1 MEYILFHAGYMLAS
15 FLSRRDSYE
24 KRENV
29 CRSRGSGRVN
39 NFGGVTLRAADTVLD
54 TVYVNADRDGEVVA
68 APGGLVNETAKLGIL
83 GNRSVMD
90 IPYTEMSMTQKTLEK
105 FDDPSQPIANVLM
118 NNPSIRTST
127 TSPMYTD
134 FSMRGI
140 NMNGNHMMLNGVPS
154 LFYQFNGPISH
165 YIDRIDITSGPNAG
179 VNGVSMSNNGTNS
192 GATPAPG
199 TINVVTKRAGSE
211 PVTKFTETFSGR
223 SNFGEFIDV
232 ARRAG
237 KDNEWGI
244 RVMGEYMEGGLALK
258 GAEKNEKNIFVN
270 LDRKGKTSNTNF
282 FVGHFDLRVN
292 EGQRWFSYGGKSS
305 ELPSAPD
312 SNIPYDFKGT
322 TKWMHGWMYT
332 FNHEKAINDHVTW
345 FTNIGHSSRSGNKY
359 NSSASLKFD
368 EKGNFMSTNVSNAQN
383 EIGTNSY
390 FQTGL
395 KTKFETGA
403 VKHQATLAIDRSWAK
418 YWNDSHNSAKG
429 TIGGN
434 LYTGTEYTN
443 NFVIPTLRT
452 AKLSWD
458 EVNTGVTIADSLS
471 YGKWDVLLA
480 ASHKHENFTNVQK
493 GEKFQNDNW
502 LPTYGITYKPNE
514 NMAIYA
520 SQTESFSRGAV
531 VNDPKYDNNGDTLD
545 PSTSKQREVGVKY
558 KFKNLVTTLAYFDI
572 ETQSIIDTD
581 LGNGMYHR
589 AADGKDN
596 YKGWE
601 WTINGKPAD
610 KWTVTGGLLY
620 MNGKREKTKNGTYD
634 GWYIN
639 GASKWS
645 TVVGAVYEPNDK
657 WSIIGRLTWVGDA
670 HIDNTT
676 PASPTKSTRI
686 PAYTVLDLGFDYK
699 TSIADVPVT
708 FKAMCYNALNK
719 DYWMGRGSS
728 TIFGLSMPRTWMLSA
743 SMSF

>member
-1 MEYILFHAGYMLAS
+1 M
-15 FLSRRDSYE
+15 RRDSYE
-24 KRENV
+24 KRETI
-29 CRSRGSGRVN
+29 CCSCGSGRVN

-83 GNRSVMD
+83 GNQSVMD

-443 NFVIPTLRT
+443 SFVIPTLRT

-581 LGNGMYHR
+581 LGNGKYHR

-620 MNGKREKTKNGTYD
+620 MNGKREKTAKGTYD

-670 HIDNTT
+670 HIDNS
-676 PASPTKSTRI
+676 ASPTKSTRI

-728 TIFGLSMPRTWMLSA
+728 TTFGLSMPRTWMLSA

>member
-1 MEYILFHAGYMLAS
+1 
-15 FLSRRDSYE
+15 
-24 KRENV
+24 
-29 CRSRGSGRVN
+29 
-39 NFGGVTLRAADTVLD
+39 
-54 TVYVNADRDGEVVA
+54 
-68 APGGLVNETAKLGIL
+68 
-83 GNRSVMD
+83 
-90 IPYTEMSMTQKTLEK
+90 
-105 FDDPSQPIANVLM
+105 
-118 NNPSIRTST
+118 
-127 TSPMYTD
+127 
-134 FSMRGI
+134 
-140 NMNGNHMMLNGVPS
+140 
-154 LFYQFNGPISH
+154 
-165 YIDRIDITSGPNAG
+165 
-179 VNGVSMSNNGTNS
+179 
-192 GATPAPG
+192 
-199 TINVVTKRAGSE
+199 
-211 PVTKFTETFSGR
+211 
-223 SNFGEFIDV
+223 
-232 ARRAG
+232 
-237 KDNEWGI
+237 
-244 RVMGEYMEGGLALK
+244 
-258 GAEKNEKNIFVN
+258 
-270 LDRKGKTSNTNF
+270 
-282 FVGHFDLRVN
+282 
-292 EGQRWFSYGGKSS
+292 
-305 ELPSAPD
+305 
-312 SNIPYDFKGT
+312 
-322 TKWMHGWMYT
+322 
-332 FNHEKAINDHVTW
+332 
-345 FTNIGHSSRSGNKY
+345 
-359 NSSASLKFD
+359 
-368 EKGNFMSTNVSNAQN
+368 MSTNVSNAQN

-395 KTKFETGA
+395 KTKFETGV
-403 VKHQATLAIDRSWAK
+403 VKHQATIAIDRSLAK

-443 NFVIPTLRT
+443 SFVIPTLRT

-471 YGKWDVLLA
+471 FGKWDVLLA
-480 ASHKHENFTNVQK
+480 ASHKHENFTNA
-493 GEKFQNDNW
+493 GNGTKFQNDDW

-520 SQTESFSRGAV
+520 SQTESVSRGAIV
-531 VNDPKYDNNGDTLD
+531 TNSNGKYYDNEGETLE

-558 KFKNLVTTLAYFDI
+558 KFKNIVTTLSYFDI
-572 ETQSIIDTD
+572 ETECILDK
-581 LGNGMYHR
+581 NGERGLLHR
-589 AADGKDN
+589 AIDGKDN

-620 MNGKREKTKNGTYD
+620 MNGKREKTAKGTYD

-670 HIDNTT
+670 HIDNS
-676 PASPTKSTRI
+676 ASPTKSTRI

-728 TIFGLSMPRTWMLSA
+728 TTFGLSMPRTWMLSA

>member
-1 MEYILFHAGYMLAS
+1 
-15 FLSRRDSYE
+15 
-24 KRENV
+24 
-29 CRSRGSGRVN
+29 
-39 NFGGVTLRAADTVLD
+39 
-54 TVYVNADRDGEVVA
+54 
-68 APGGLVNETAKLGIL
+68 
-83 GNRSVMD
+83 
-90 IPYTEMSMTQKTLEK
+90 MS
-105 FDDPSQPIANVLM
+105 
-118 NNPSIRTST
+118 
-127 TSPMYTD
+127 
-134 FSMRGI
+134 
-140 NMNGNHMMLNGVPS
+140 
-154 LFYQFNGPISH
+154 
-165 YIDRIDITSGPNAG
+165 
-179 VNGVSMSNNGTNS
+179 
-192 GATPAPG
+192 
-199 TINVVTKRAGSE
+199 
-211 PVTKFTETFSGR
+211 
-223 SNFGEFIDV
+223 
-232 ARRAG
+232 
-237 KDNEWGI
+237 
-244 RVMGEYMEGGLALK
+244 
-258 GAEKNEKNIFVN
+258 
-270 LDRKGKTSNTNF
+270 
-282 FVGHFDLRVN
+282 
-292 EGQRWFSYGGKSS
+292 
-305 ELPSAPD
+305 
-312 SNIPYDFKGT
+312 SNI
-322 TKWMHGWMYT
+322 
-332 FNHEKAINDHVTW
+332 
-345 FTNIGHSSRSGNKY
+345 
-359 NSSASLKFD
+359 
-368 EKGNFMSTNVSNAQN
+368 SNAQN

-403 VKHQATLAIDRSWAK
+403 VKHQATIAIDRSWAK
-418 YWNDSHNSAKG
+418 YWNDTNKSPKG

-434 LYTGTEYTN
+434 LYTGTEYTDS
-443 NFVIPTLRT
+443 FVIPALRT
-452 AKLSWD
+452 AKLFWD

-514 NMAIYA
+514 NIAIYA

-670 HIDNTT
+670 HIDNS
-676 PASPTKSTRI
+676 ASPTKSTRI

-728 TIFGLSMPRTWMLSA
+728 TTFGLSMPRTWMLSA

>member
-1 MEYILFHAGYMLAS
+1 MRKGKMYVALAAAVMLTI
-15 FLSRRDSYE
+15 
-24 KRENV
+24 
-29 CRSRGSGRVN
+29 SGG
-39 NFGGVTLRAADTVLD
+39 GGVTLRAADTVLD

-83 GNRSVMD
+83 GNQSVMD

-395 KTKFETGA
+395 KTKFETGV
-403 VKHQATLAIDRSWAK
+403 VKHQATIAIDRSWAK

-443 NFVIPTLRT
+443 SFVIPTLRT
-452 AKLSWD
+452 AKLFWD

-581 LGNGMYHR
+581 LGNGKYHR

-620 MNGKREKTKNGTYD
+620 MNGKREKTAKGTYD

-670 HIDNTT
+670 HIDNS
-676 PASPTKSTRI
+676 ASPTKSTRI

-719 DYWMGRGSS
+719 DYWMGRGS
-728 TIFGLSMPRTWMLSA
+728 TTTFGLSMPRTWMLSA

>member
-1 MEYILFHAGYMLAS
+1 MRKGKMYIALAAAVVLTIS
-15 FLSRRDSYE
+15 
-24 KRENV
+24 
-29 CRSRGSGRVN
+29 
-39 NFGGVTLRAADTVLD
+39 GGVTLRATDTVLD

-83 GNRSVMD
+83 GNQSVMD

-359 NSSASLKFD
+359 NSSASLTFD
-368 EKGNFMSTNVSNAQN
+368 EKGNFMSSNISNAQN

-403 VKHQATLAIDRSWAK
+403 VKHQATIAIDRSWAK
-418 YWNDSHNSAKG
+418 YWNDTNKSPKG

-434 LYTGTEYTN
+434 LYTGTEYTDS
-443 NFVIPTLRT
+443 FVIPALPT
-452 AKLSWD
+452 AKLFWN

-480 ASHKHENFTNVQK
+480 ASHKHENFTNFK
-493 GEKFQNDNW
+493 SGEKFQNDNW
-502 LPTYGITYKPNE
+502 LPTYGIIYKPNE
-514 NMAIYA
+514 SMAIYA

-531 VNDPKYDNNGDTLD
+531 VNGSQYDNNGDTLD

-572 ETQSIIDTD
+572 ETQSIIDTN

-728 TIFGLSMPRTWMLSA
+728 TTFGLSMPRTWMLSA

>member
-1 MEYILFHAGYMLAS
+1 MRKGKLYVALAAAVVLTIS
-15 FLSRRDSYE
+15 
-24 KRENV
+24 
-29 CRSRGSGRVN
+29 
-39 NFGGVTLRAADTVLD
+39 GGVTLRAADTVLD

-83 GNRSVMD
+83 GNQSVMD

-292 EGQRWFSYGGKSS
+292 EGQRWFTYGGNSS

-345 FTNIGHSSRSGNKY
+345 FTNIGHSARSGNKY
-359 NSSASLKFD
+359 NSSASLTFD
-368 EKGNFMSTNVSNAQN
+368 EKGNFMSSNISNAQN

-403 VKHQATLAIDRSWAK
+403 VKHQATIAIDRSWAK
-418 YWNDSHNSAKG
+418 YWNDTNKSPKG

-434 LYTGTEYTN
+434 LYTGTEYTDS
-443 NFVIPTLRT
+443 FVIPALRT
-452 AKLSWD
+452 AKLFWD

-514 NMAIYA
+514 NIAIYA

-620 MNGKREKTKNGTYD
+620 MNGKREKTAKGTYD

-670 HIDNTT
+670 HIDNS
-676 PASPTKSTRI
+676 ASPTKSTRI

-728 TIFGLSMPRTWMLSA
+728 TTFGLSMPRTWMLSA

>member
-1 MEYILFHAGYMLAS
+1 MRKGKMYVALAAAVVLTIS
-15 FLSRRDSYE
+15 
-24 KRENV
+24 
-29 CRSRGSGRVN
+29 
-39 NFGGVTLRAADTVLD
+39 GGVTLRAADTVLD

-83 GNRSVMD
+83 GNQSVMD

-211 PVTKFTETFSGR
+211 PITKFTETFSGR

-443 NFVIPTLRT
+443 SFVIPTLRT
-452 AKLSWD
+452 AKLYWD

-620 MNGKREKTKNGTYD
+620 MNGKREKTAKGTYD

-670 HIDNTT
+670 HIDNS
-676 PASPTKSTRI
+676 ASPTKSTRI

-728 TIFGLSMPRTWMLSA
+728 TTFGLSMPRTWMLSA

>member
-1 MEYILFHAGYMLAS
+1 MRKGKMYVALAAAVMLTIS
-15 FLSRRDSYE
+15 
-24 KRENV
+24 
-29 CRSRGSGRVN
+29 
-39 NFGGVTLRAADTVLD
+39 GGVTLRAADTVLD
-54 TVYVNADRDGEVVA
+54 TVYVNADRDCEVVA

-83 GNRSVMD
+83 GNQSVMD

-403 VKHQATLAIDRSWAK
+403 VKHQATIAIDRSWAK

-443 NFVIPTLRT
+443 SFVIPTLRT
-452 AKLSWD
+452 AKLFWD

-531 VNDPKYDNNGDTLD
+531 VNDSKYDNNGDTLD

-620 MNGKREKTKNGTYD
+620 MNGKREKTAKGTYD

-670 HIDNTT
+670 HIDNS
-676 PASPTKSTRI
+676 ASPTKSTRI

-728 TIFGLSMPRTWMLSA
+728 TTFGLSMPRTWMLSA

>member
-1 MEYILFHAGYMLAS
+1 
-15 FLSRRDSYE
+15 
-24 KRENV
+24 
-29 CRSRGSGRVN
+29 
-39 NFGGVTLRAADTVLD
+39 
-54 TVYVNADRDGEVVA
+54 
-68 APGGLVNETAKLGIL
+68 
-83 GNRSVMD
+83 MD

-282 FVGHFDLRVN
+282 FVGHFDLCVN
-292 EGQRWFSYGGKSS
+292 EGQRWFTYGGKSS

-359 NSSASLKFD
+359 NCIRILSPHLRW
-368 EKGNFMSTNVSNAQN
+368 
-383 EIGTNSY
+383 GTRWS
-390 FQTGL
+390 
-395 KTKFETGA
+395 
-403 VKHQATLAIDRSWAK
+403 RSFA
-418 YWNDSHNSAKG
+418 
-429 TIGGN
+429 
-434 LYTGTEYTN
+434 
-443 NFVIPTLRT
+443 
-452 AKLSWD
+452 
-458 EVNTGVTIADSLS
+458 
-471 YGKWDVLLA
+471 
-480 ASHKHENFTNVQK
+480 
-493 GEKFQNDNW
+493 
-502 LPTYGITYKPNE
+502 
-514 NMAIYA
+514 
-520 SQTESFSRGAV
+520 
-531 VNDPKYDNNGDTLD
+531 
-545 PSTSKQREVGVKY
+545 
-558 KFKNLVTTLAYFDI
+558 
-572 ETQSIIDTD
+572 
-581 LGNGMYHR
+581 
-589 AADGKDN
+589 
-596 YKGWE
+596 
-601 WTINGKPAD
+601 
-610 KWTVTGGLLY
+610 
-620 MNGKREKTKNGTYD
+620 
-634 GWYIN
+634 
-639 GASKWS
+639 
-645 TVVGAVYEPNDK
+645 
-657 WSIIGRLTWVGDA
+657 
-670 HIDNTT
+670 
-676 PASPTKSTRI
+676 
-686 PAYTVLDLGFDYK
+686 
-699 TSIADVPVT
+699 
-708 FKAMCYNALNK
+708 
-719 DYWMGRGSS
+719 
-728 TIFGLSMPRTWMLSA
+728 
-743 SMSF
+743 

>member
-1 MEYILFHAGYMLAS
+1 M
-15 FLSRRDSYE
+15 
-24 KRENV
+24 
-29 CRSRGSGRVN
+29 
-39 NFGGVTLRAADTVLD
+39 D
-54 TVYVNADRDGEVVA
+54 TVYVNADRDGEVVV

-83 GNRSVMD
+83 GNQSVMD

-179 VNGVSMSNNGTNS
+179 VNGVSMSNNGTDG

-292 EGQRWFSYGGKSS
+292 EGQRWFKYGGNSS

-359 NSSASLKFD
+359 NSGASLIFD
-368 EKGNFMSTNVSNAQN
+368 EKGNFLSTNASNAQN

-395 KTKFETGA
+395 KTKFETGV
-403 VKHQATLAIDRSWAK
+403 VKHQATIAIDRSWAK
-418 YWNDSHNSAKG
+418 YWNDSHNSSQG

-443 NFVIPTLRT
+443 SFVIPTLRT
-452 AKLSWD
+452 AKLFWD

-572 ETQSIIDTD
+572 ETQSIIDTN

-670 HIDNTT
+670 HIDNS
-676 PASPTKSTRI
+676 ASPTKSTRI

-728 TIFGLSMPRTWMLSA
+728 TTFGLSMPRTWMLSA

>member
-1 MEYILFHAGYMLAS
+1 MRKGKMYVALAAAVMLTIS
-15 FLSRRDSYE
+15 
-24 KRENV
+24 
-29 CRSRGSGRVN
+29 
-39 NFGGVTLRAADTVLD
+39 GGVTLRAADTVLD

-83 GNRSVMD
+83 GNQSVMD

-395 KTKFETGA
+395 KTKFETGV
-403 VKHQATLAIDRSWAK
+403 VKHQATIAIDRSWAK

-443 NFVIPTLRT
+443 SFVIPTLRT
-452 AKLSWD
+452 AKLFWD

-620 MNGKREKTKNGTYD
+620 MNGKREKTAKGTYD

-670 HIDNTT
+670 HIDNS
-676 PASPTKSTRI
+676 ASPTKSTRI

-728 TIFGLSMPRTWMLSA
+728 TTFGLSMPRTWMLSA

>member
-1 MEYILFHAGYMLAS
+1 MRKGKMYVALAAAVVLTIS
-15 FLSRRDSYE
+15 
-24 KRENV
+24 
-29 CRSRGSGRVN
+29 
-39 NFGGVTLRAADTVLD
+39 GGVTLRAADTVLD

-83 GNRSVMD
+83 GNQSMMD

-292 EGQRWFSYGGKSS
+292 EGQRWFTYGGNSS

-345 FTNIGHSSRSGNKY
+345 FTNIGHSARSGNKY
-359 NSSASLKFD
+359 NSSASLTFD
-368 EKGNFMSTNVSNAQN
+368 EKGNFMSSNISNAQN

-403 VKHQATLAIDRSWAK
+403 VKHQATIAIDRSWAK
-418 YWNDSHNSAKG
+418 YWNDTNKSPKG

-434 LYTGTEYTN
+434 LYTGTEYTDS
-443 NFVIPTLRT
+443 FVIPALRT
-452 AKLSWD
+452 AKLFWD

-514 NMAIYA
+514 NIAIYA

-620 MNGKREKTKNGTYD
+620 MNGKREKTKGGTYD

-728 TIFGLSMPRTWMLSA
+728 TTFGLSMPRTWMLSA

>member
-1 MEYILFHAGYMLAS
+1 MRKGKMYVALAAAVMLTIS
-15 FLSRRDSYE
+15 
-24 KRENV
+24 
-29 CRSRGSGRVN
+29 
-39 NFGGVTLRAADTVLD
+39 GGVTLRAADTVLD

-83 GNRSVMD
+83 GNQSVMD

-452 AKLSWD
+452 AKLYWD

-620 MNGKREKTKNGTYD
+620 MNGKREKTAKGTYD

-670 HIDNTT
+670 HIDNS
-676 PASPTKSTRI
+676 ASPTKSTRI

-728 TIFGLSMPRTWMLSA
+728 TTFGLSMPRTWMLSA

>member
-1 MEYILFHAGYMLAS
+1 
-15 FLSRRDSYE
+15 
-24 KRENV
+24 
-29 CRSRGSGRVN
+29 
-39 NFGGVTLRAADTVLD
+39 
-54 TVYVNADRDGEVVA
+54 
-68 APGGLVNETAKLGIL
+68 
-83 GNRSVMD
+83 MD

-154 LFYQFNGPISH
+154 LFYQFNGYISH

-292 EGQRWFSYGGKSS
+292 EGQRWFTYGGNSS
-305 ELPSAPD
+305 ELPSEPD

-332 FNHEKAINDHVTW
+332 FNHEKTINDHVTW

-359 NSSASLKFD
+359 NSSSALKFD

-395 KTKFETGA
+395 KTKFETGV
-403 VKHQATLAIDRSWAK
+403 VKHQATIAIDRSWAK

-443 NFVIPTLRT
+443 SFVIPTLRT

-471 YGKWDVLLA
+471 YGKWDVLLV

-589 AADGKDN
+589 ALTARITTKVGN
-596 YKGWE
+596 GQSMVNRQ
-601 WTINGKPAD
+601 ING
-610 KWTVTGGLLY
+610 
-620 MNGKREKTKNGTYD
+620 R
-634 GWYIN
+634 
-639 GASKWS
+639 
-645 TVVGAVYEPNDK
+645 
-657 WSIIGRLTWVGDA
+657 
-670 HIDNTT
+670 
-676 PASPTKSTRI
+676 
-686 PAYTVLDLGFDYK
+686 
-699 TSIADVPVT
+699 
-708 FKAMCYNALNK
+708 
-719 DYWMGRGSS
+719 
-728 TIFGLSMPRTWMLSA
+728 
-743 SMSF
+743 

>member
-1 MEYILFHAGYMLAS
+1 
-15 FLSRRDSYE
+15 
-24 KRENV
+24 
-29 CRSRGSGRVN
+29 
-39 NFGGVTLRAADTVLD
+39 
-54 TVYVNADRDGEVVA
+54 
-68 APGGLVNETAKLGIL
+68 
-83 GNRSVMD
+83 
-90 IPYTEMSMTQKTLEK
+90 
-105 FDDPSQPIANVLM
+105 
-118 NNPSIRTST
+118 
-127 TSPMYTD
+127 
-134 FSMRGI
+134 
-140 NMNGNHMMLNGVPS
+140 
-154 LFYQFNGPISH
+154 
-165 YIDRIDITSGPNAG
+165 
-179 VNGVSMSNNGTNS
+179 
-192 GATPAPG
+192 
-199 TINVVTKRAGSE
+199 
-211 PVTKFTETFSGR
+211 
-223 SNFGEFIDV
+223 
-232 ARRAG
+232 
-237 KDNEWGI
+237 
-244 RVMGEYMEGGLALK
+244 MGEYMEGGLALK

-292 EGQRWFSYGGKSS
+292 EGQRWFSYGGKSN

-443 NFVIPTLRT
+443 NFVIPTLGT
-452 AKLSWD
+452 AKLFWD

-620 MNGKREKTKNGTYD
+620 MNGKREKTAKGTYD

-670 HIDNTT
+670 HIDNS
-676 PASPTKSTRI
+676 ASPTKSTRI

-719 DYWMGRGSS
+719 DYWIGRGSS
-728 TIFGLSMPRTWMLSA
+728 TTFGLSMPRTWMLSA

>member
-1 MEYILFHAGYMLAS
+1 MRKGKLYVALAAAVVLTIS
-15 FLSRRDSYE
+15 
-24 KRENV
+24 
-29 CRSRGSGRVN
+29 
-39 NFGGVTLRAADTVLD
+39 GGVTLRAADTVLD

-83 GNRSVMD
+83 GNQSVMD

-332 FNHEKAINDHVTW
+332 FNHEKTINDHVTW

-359 NSSASLKFD
+359 NSSSALKFD

-395 KTKFETGA
+395 KTKFETGV
-403 VKHQATLAIDRSWAK
+403 VKHQATIAIDRSWAK

-443 NFVIPTLRT
+443 SFVIPTLRT

-620 MNGKREKTKNGTYD
+620 MNGKREKTKDGTYD

-670 HIDNTT
+670 HIDNSD
-676 PASPTKSTRI
+676 SPTKSTRI

-728 TIFGLSMPRTWMLSA
+728 TTFGLSMPRTWMLSA